1 MLGYD
6 KLIYVDLQDG
16 EMAGNK
22 PSPKLENSLIR
33 AGF

>member
-6 KLIYVDLQDG
+6 KLINLDLQEG
-16 EMAGNK
+16 EIAGNK
-22 PSPKLENSLIR
+22 PSSKLENSLIQ

>member
-6 KLIYVDLQDG
+6 NLIYLDLQEG

-22 PSPKLENSLIR
+22 PSPKVENSLIR